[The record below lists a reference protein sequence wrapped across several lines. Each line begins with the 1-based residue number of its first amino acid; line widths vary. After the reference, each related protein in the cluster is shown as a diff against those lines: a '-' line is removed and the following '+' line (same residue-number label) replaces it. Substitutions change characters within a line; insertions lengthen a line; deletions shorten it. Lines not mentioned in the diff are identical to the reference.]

1 MRVKWL
7 HLSDI
12 HFNFKNF
19 NSNELRKDFIEKVN
33 NFGSEEPF
41 THIFLTGDILNR
53 NSDAHDDTI
62 GFIELLIKAVNVDKN
77 NVFLVPGNHDHD
89 RNQTIQHTKSIFE
102 KADEND
108 RASETE
114 SITSETKQNLL
125 NSFGNFDDIYSKV
138 FGGNYYLQKTEPHQI
153 VKCGSLNIIKLNTA
167 WLDIDSD
174 YNESLMI
181 GSFQLQNLL
190 SAHEEL
196 LRMRNGINIAVG
208 HHPIND
214 LMPLER
220 NRLLQLFK
228 RYNIGLYFCG
238 HSHKPD
244 ILYSVEHDVLQ
255 FTCPGGYNNAY
266 SEGGFIWGILDTDCD
281 FYKAEFYAW
290 NNGNWS
296 VESRLPGTNDAGEYY
311 MNTQR
316 FRNNSNISV
325 FDLKTYNGHLTEKQ
339 ILKAVGTT
347 NVHTIKYDDPSPFD
361 WNSAEKAI
369 EDLAAKISLSV
380 ENNYTTHLFPLT
392 HIPLLLKLGFE
403 LQKNSK
409 LIIHQNDRDADRWVY
424 KNSETFSGVSISSKD
439 IGAAKELV
447 VSISTSMLVNR
458 DQINRSIT
466 FSKYD
471 YIEFRTLNIEL
482 GQPLYNNDVELVAK
496 GITDNLNSIASDYN
510 SIHIFAA
517 IPAGLAVE
525 IGRRLLQ
532 SIHKNIH
539 TYEFKSGQYK
549 HAIVINPVAAL
560 TNHEPIQNFDM
571 YTTDFSQ
578 LLVAGNIA
586 CSTLNEAAFE
596 NDSYLPFPTS
606 LLSSGEHFVLETKGE
621 SMKDAGIN
629 DGDYVVVRRQ
639 ETADN
644 RQIVVARVGN
654 ETTLKRLI
662 KDNKRRKIILHP
674 ENPEFDDIEMD
685 DVDIQGVAVKII
697 KNVR

>member
-1 MRVKWL
+1 MRIKWL

-19 NSNELRKDFIEKVN
+19 NSNELRKGFIEKVKDI
-33 NFGSEEPF
+33 GAEDSF

-77 NVFLVPGNHDHD
+77 HVFVVPGNHDHD

-102 KADEND
+102 KTDEND

-114 SITSETKQNLL
+114 RITSETEQELL

-138 FGGNYYLQKTEPHQI
+138 FGGNYYAQKTEPHQI

-190 SAHEEL
+190 SVNEEL
-196 LRMRNGINIAVG
+196 LSNGINIAVG

-228 RYNIGLYFCG
+228 RYNIGLYLCG

-244 ILYSVEHDVLQ
+244 ISYSLEHDVLQ
-255 FTCPGGYNNAY
+255 FTCPGGYNDGY

-281 FYKAEFYAW
+281 FYKVEFYAW

-296 VESRLPGTNDAGEYY
+296 IESRLHGTNDAGEYY

-316 FRNNSNISV
+316 FRNNSNIYV
-325 FDLKTYNGHLTEKQ
+325 YDLKTYNGHLTEKQ

-347 NVHTIKYDDPSPFD
+347 NVHTIKYDNPSPFD

-380 ENNYTTHLFPLT
+380 ESNYTTHLFPLT

-424 KNSETFSGVSISSKD
+424 RDSETSPEVSQKKEMNDAKD
-439 IGAAKELV
+439 LV
-447 VSISTSMLVNR
+447 VSISTSMPVNR
-458 DQINRSIT
+458 DQINRSISFT
-466 FSKYD
+466 KYD
-471 YIEFRTLNIEL
+471 YIEFKTQSIEL
-482 GQPLYNNDVELVAK
+482 GQPLYNNDVESVAK
-496 GITDNLNSIASDYN
+496 AITDSLNSKASDYD

-539 TYEFKSGQYK
+539 TYEFKSGQYI
-549 HAIVINPVAAL
+549 HAIVMNPVAVL
-560 TNHEPIQNFDM
+560 TNHEPIQNFDIC
-571 YTTDFSQ
+571 TTDFTQ

-586 CSTLNEAAFE
+586 CSTLNEAAVE
-596 NDSYLPFPTS
+596 NDSYLSFPTS
-606 LLSSGEHFVLETKGE
+606 LLSSGEHFVLEVKGE

-629 DGDYVVVRRQ
+629 DGDYVVVHRQ

-662 KDNKRRKIILHP
+662 KDNIRKKIILHP

-685 DVDIQGVAVKII
+685 EVDIQGVAVKII
-697 KNVR
+697 KTVL

>member
-1 MRVKWL
+1 MRIKWL

-12 HFNFKNF
+12 HFNVKNY
-19 NSNELRKDFIEKVN
+19 NSNELRKGFIEKVKDI
-33 NFGSEEPF
+33 GSDEPF
-41 THIFLTGDILNR
+41 THLFLTGDILNR

-62 GFIELLIKAVNVDKN
+62 EFIESLIEAVNVDKN
-77 NVFLVPGNHDHD
+77 HVFVVPGNHDHD

-102 KADEND
+102 KTDEND

-114 SITSETKQNLL
+114 RITSETKQDLL

-138 FGGNYYLQKTEPHQI
+138 FGGNYYAQKTEPHQI
-153 VKCGSLNIIKLNTA
+153 VNCGSLNIIKLNTA

-174 YNESLMI
+174 NNESLMI

-196 LRMRNGINIAVG
+196 LSNGINIAVG
-208 HHPIND
+208 HHPMND
-214 LMPLER
+214 LLPLER

-228 RYNIGLYFCG
+228 RYNIGLLFCG

-244 ILYSVEHDVLQ
+244 ISYNLEHDVLQ
-255 FTCPGGYNNAY
+255 FTCPGGYNDDY

-281 FYKAEFYAW
+281 FYKVEFYAW

-311 MNTQR
+311 MDTQR
-316 FRNNSNISV
+316 FRNNSNIAV
-325 FDLKTYNGHLTEKQ
+325 YDLKTYNGHLTENQ

-392 HIPLLLKLGFE
+392 HIPLLIKLGFE

-424 KNSETFSGVSISSKD
+424 RDFETSPKVSPKKEMNDAKD
-439 IGAAKELV
+439 LV

-458 DQINRSIT
+458 DQINRSIPFT
-466 FSKYD
+466 KYD
-471 YIEFRTLNIEL
+471 YIEFKTRNIEL
-482 GQPLYNNDVELVAK
+482 GQPLYNNDVESVAK
-496 GITDNLNSIASDYN
+496 AITDSLNTIASGYD

-549 HAIVINPVAAL
+549 HAIVINPVAVL
-560 TNHEPIQNFDM
+560 TNHESIQNFDIC
-571 YTTDFSQ
+571 TTDFTP

-586 CSTLNEAAFE
+586 CSTLNEAAVE
-596 NDSYLPFPTS
+596 NDSYLPFPAS
-606 LLSSGEHFVLETKGE
+606 LLSSGDHFVLEAKGE

-629 DGDYVVVRRQ
+629 DGDYIVVHRQ

-644 RQIVVARVGN
+644 GQIVVARVGD

-662 KDNKRRKIILHP
+662 KDNKRKKIILHP
-674 ENPEFDDIEMD
+674 ENPEFDDIEID
-685 DVDIQGVAVKII
+685 EVDIQGVAVKII
-697 KNVR
+697 KNVL